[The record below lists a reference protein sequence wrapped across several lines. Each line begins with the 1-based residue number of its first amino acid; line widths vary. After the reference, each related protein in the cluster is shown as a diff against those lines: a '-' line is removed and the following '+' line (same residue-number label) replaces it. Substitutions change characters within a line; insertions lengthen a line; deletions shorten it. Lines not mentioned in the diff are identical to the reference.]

1 MTSRNVLIAL
11 AGATV
16 VVGAVACGGTGTPNG
31 SSQSPTATTASTS
44 STPATTSP
52 GPSTPVT
59 AAPSA
64 CDELGG
70 RVGPDQMC
78 TVHTETAGYTIDMS
92 FPVTYPDQ
100 QALADVLVRQRDQ
113 FVQTVTEPP
122 VRDVAKALDIKPTSY
137 RSGTPDAGT
146 VSLVLE
152 EYVNVGGAHPE
163 TYYDAL
169 NYDLGK
175 KAPITFDTLFKPG
188 TDPVAVLDPIVE
200 NELKTRLQG
209 ALVDANPIGAEM
221 YKNFA
226 LTDDAVIFFIG
237 QGMWTFEAAGA
248 QQVSVP
254 RSELASILA

>member
-1 MTSRNVLIAL
+1 MTTRNALIAL

-16 VVGAVACGGTGTPNG
+16 VVGAVACGGTNTTGAT
-31 SSQSPTATTASTS
+31 SQSPTATTTSTTTEAPAATTTTT
-44 STPATTSP
+44 TPA
-52 GPSTPVT
+52 

-64 CDELGG
+64 CDDLGG
-70 RVGPDQMC
+70 HVGNDQNC
-78 TVHTETAGYTIDMS
+78 TVHTDGPGYTIDMR
-92 FPVTYPDQ
+92 FPSTYPDQ
-100 QALADVLVRQRDQ
+100 PALTAILVRQRDQ
-113 FVQTVTEPP
+113 FVQAVTEPP
-122 VRDVAKALDIKPTSY
+122 VRDVAKALDIKPTTHSAPTL
-137 RSGTPDAGT
+137 RTE
-146 VSLVLE
+146 SLVLE

-169 NYDLGK
+169 NFDLGTWK
-175 KAPITFDTLFKPG
+175 PITFDTLFKPG

-200 NELKTRLQG
+200 NELKNRLQG
-209 ALVDANPIGAEM
+209 APVDANPIGAEM

-237 QGMWTFEAAGA
+237 QGMWTIEAAGA